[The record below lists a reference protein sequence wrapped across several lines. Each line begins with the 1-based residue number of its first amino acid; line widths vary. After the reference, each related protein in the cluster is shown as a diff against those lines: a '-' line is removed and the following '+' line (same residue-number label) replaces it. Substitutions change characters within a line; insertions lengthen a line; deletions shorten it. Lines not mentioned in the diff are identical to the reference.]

1 MESNLTKFN
10 NQLDQFLTELRDL
23 LPDQVQIRVVQDKL
37 RMVRSMS
44 SRIVMEGFAQYVLPY
59 QAQILN
65 QDESFFLDNGENLVN
80 TKYDEAIRSIPAV
93 ETNDVSKDDVMKAFR
108 MIKNIWSNRLST
120 ENKQIIWNYFK
131 VLVVLC
137 KRYYNIA

>member
-44 SRIVMEGFAQYVLPY
+44 TRIVMEGFAQYVLPY

-80 TKYDEAIRSIPAV
+80 TKYDEAIQSIQVA
-93 ETNDVSKDDVMKAFR
+93 EARDVSKDDVMKAFR
-108 MIKNIWSNRLST
+108 MIKNIWSNRLSP

-137 KRYYNIA
+137 KRYYNLS

>member
-44 SRIVMEGFAQYVLPY
+44 TRIVMEGFAQYVLPY
-59 QAQILN
+59 QTQILN

-80 TKYDEAIRSIPAV
+80 TKYDEAIRNIPAIDA
-93 ETNDVSKDDVMKAFR
+93 NDVSKNDVMKAFN
-108 MIKNIWSNRLST
+108 MIKNIWSNRLSVD
-120 ENKQIIWNYFK
+120 NKQIIWNYFK

-137 KRYYNIA
+137 KRYYNIN

>member
-23 LPDQVQIRVVQDKL
+23 LPDLVQIRVVQDKL

-44 SRIVMEGFAQYVLPY
+44 TRIVMEGFAQYVLPY

-80 TKYDEAIRSIPAV
+80 TKYDEAIQSIQVA
-93 ETNDVSKDDVMKAFR
+93 EARDVSKDDVMKAFR
-108 MIKNIWSNRLST
+108 MIKNIWSNRLSP

-137 KRYYNIA
+137 KRYYNLS